1 MNIETLAKQGR
12 DRVYGGLAAVESLK
26 LRQMRNSALRTCFT
40 RFEETSYRMEYVA
53 RIRGKEFIND
63 AAARS
68 VNATWY
74 ALENTEGAIIWIANG
89 GDAKANYSMLRSVVL
104 RKVRMLICVGSDNE
118 ALHEAFQGIV
128 PVIEDV
134 DSIGEAVH
142 KACYSQ
148 FEHAKVVYSP
158 AAPDVLTAEMAGEVF
173 RHEVNE
179 L

>member
-1 MNIETLAKQGR
+1 MVQYDPA
-12 DRVYGGLAAVESLK
+12 SLH
-26 LRQMRNSALRTCFT
+26 A
-40 RFEETSYRMEYVA
+40 E
-53 RIRGKEFIND
+53 EFIND
-63 AAARS
+63 AAART

-74 ALENTEGAIIWIANG
+74 ALENTEGGIIWIANG
-89 GDAKANYSMLRSVVL
+89 GDLTANYSMLRSVVL
-104 RKVRMLICVGSDNE
+104 RKVRMLICVGGGTE

-134 DSIGEAVH
+134 ESIGEAVH

-148 FEHAKVVYSP
+148 FKQVKVLYSP
-158 AAPDVLTAEMAGEVF
+158 AASDVLTTEMAGEVF